1 LKKYRGMVEPVFG
14 FSLSDADR
22 GTAGHFFTVGLSGIG
37 RSGPADPR
45 IDRGSSDEPID
56 ASLI

>member
-1 LKKYRGMVEPVFG
+1 MVEPVFG

-37 RSGPADPR
+37 WSGPADPR